1 MTWNTPAHEKL
12 NILLRRQWSTSLR
25 GRRALLLVCG
35 GALLFML
42 RLAFFLI
49 HSSALFL
56 KFSGALLFIVLSADT
71 FMAYRALLYIHCVA
85 HLFHLR
91 LAVFIFHSA
100 ALLLIRC
107 AALVL
112 VGGHR
117 LVLCVAVPLLA
128 LGHIPSIHGGRQ

>member
-1 MTWNTPAHEKL
+1 
-12 NILLRRQWSTSLR
+12 
-25 GRRALLLVCG
+25 LLLVCG

-56 KFSGALLFIVLSADT
+56 VFSRALPIIVLSADT
-71 FMAYRALLYIHCVA
+71 FIAYRALLYINSVT
-85 HLFHLR
+85 HLFHLW
-91 LAVFIFHSA
+91 LAVFIFHGA
-100 ALLLIRC
+100 ALLLIRS

-112 VGGHR
+112 VGRHR
-117 LVLCVAVPLLA
+117 LVLCVAVPLLL

>member
-1 MTWNTPAHEKL
+1 
-12 NILLRRQWSTSLR
+12 
-25 GRRALLLVCG
+25 LLLVCG

-56 KFSGALLFIVLSADT
+56 VFGGALLIIVMSADT
-71 FMAYRALLYIHCVA
+71 LMAYRALLYIHSVA

-91 LAVFIFHSA
+91 LAVFIFHGA
-100 ALLLIRC
+100 TLLLIRC

-112 VGGHR
+112 IGGHC
-117 LVLCVAVPLLA
+117 LVLSVAVPLLL
-128 LGHIPSIHGGRQ
+128 LGHVPSINSERQSDKGQTSR